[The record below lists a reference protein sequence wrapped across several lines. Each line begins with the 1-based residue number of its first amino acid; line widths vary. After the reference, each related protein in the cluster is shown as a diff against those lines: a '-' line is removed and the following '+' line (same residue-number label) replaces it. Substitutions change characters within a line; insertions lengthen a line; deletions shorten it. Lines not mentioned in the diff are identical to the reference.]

1 MKKQEISEIL
11 EQLVFHLNY
20 KIYTMK
26 QLFTLFSILFASTI
40 TLLAQAPPQG
50 INYQAVV
57 YMDGSDSQPGTNIS
71 GQLLTKQ
78 NISVQFSILKSSV
91 SGTVVYKEIHQV
103 QTDEFGMFSLI
114 IGQGNSNGTS
124 AFPAIDW
131 GADIYFLKVELD
143 KKAGGD
149 FKLMSTQQLWSVPYS
164 LYSEE
169 SRYAATAGNGITN
182 VSDNGDGTI
191 TITYFDGT
199 TYTSPILSG
208 LTGPQGIQGPIGL
221 QGATGN
227 NGQNTLVKTT
237 NEAVGTN
244 CINGGVKVEYGLDE
258 NNNGILES
266 TEINTSLT
274 KYVCDGD
281 QGIAGINGQNT
292 IVKTST
298 ETASA
303 NCINGGVKIEYGLDV
318 NNNNI
323 LDLTEIN
330 IALTKYICNGNNGL
344 NGAQG
349 SPGIDG
355 QIGPHGID
363 GVDGKNT
370 LAKTTSESAGA
381 NCSAGGVKVEYGL
394 DANSNNVL
402 DATEI
407 NATLTRYICNGTA
420 GATGTQGATGPQGLQ
435 GVAGPAGAIGTQ
447 GPIGLTGPA
456 GATGAT
462 GTAGTNGTNGIDGKN
477 TLAKTTTETA
487 GINCATGGV
496 KVEYGLDANSN
507 NVLDVSEINA
517 TLTKYICNGTAGA
530 TGAQG
535 PTGLTGATGPQ
546 GIQGVAGTV
555 GAAGKN
561 TLAKT
566 TTETAGANCATG
578 GVKVEYGLDAN
589 SNNVLDA
596 TEINATLTKYI
607 CNGTAGATGAQGPT
621 GLTGATGP
629 QGLAGPTGATGA
641 QGPIGL
647 TGPQGLIGATG
658 PQGVQGISGTNGTN
672 GTNGLDGKN
681 TLAKTTTE
689 VAGVNCATG
698 GVKVE
703 YGLDANSN
711 NVLDATEINAT
722 LTKYICN
729 GTAGATGAQGPVGL
743 TGPQGLTGATGPQ
756 GVQGISGTNGTNG
769 TNGLDGK
776 NTLAKTT
783 TEVAGINCATGG
795 VKVEYGLD
803 ANSNNILDASE
814 INATLTKYICN
825 GTAGTTGAQG
835 IAGTNGINGQNGLN
849 ALIKTTVEA
858 AGANCANGGTKIE
871 TGLDANSNGILD
883 VVEVNTS
890 QTQFVCNGNSGTNAV
905 STSYPSNSIKI
916 GFNTTNTWLC
926 PTNVTKIRVEVW
938 GAGGGGVGGSGGDI
952 SCMAWT
958 GMGYWGGYGGTGGLG
973 GYNCD
978 TISVIPG
985 QSYSIIVGSGGT
997 GGNVV
1002 SCGTG
1007 ETGGTGGFT
1016 SFNGI
1021 ITANGGTGG
1030 LGSPSQNG
1038 ATTGYGPLAGTSG
1051 TISNYIYSTSS
1062 IPTANYIP
1070 NTILTA
1076 SPGFASG
1083 GSGGQECRSN
1093 MPASYMNMTPTPGQN
1108 GQNGFCVISY

>member
-535 PTGLTGATGPQ
+535 PTGLTGATGAQ
-546 GIQGVAGTV
+546 GIQGLTGTAGATGATGAAGTN
-555 GAAGKN
+555 GTNGTDGKN
-561 TLAKT
+561 TLTIT
-566 TTETAGANCATG
+566 TTESAGVNCATG

-589 SNNVLDA
+589 SNNLLDA

-607 CNGTAGATGAQGPT
+607 CNGTAGATGLPGP
-621 GLTGATGP
+621 
-629 QGLAGPTGATGA
+629 AGSS
-641 QGPIGL
+641 IL
-647 TGPQGLIGATG
+647 
-658 PQGVQGISGTNGTN
+658 
-672 GTNGLDGKN
+672 
-681 TLAKTTTE
+681 
-689 VAGVNCATG
+689 
-698 GVKVE
+698 
-703 YGLDANSN
+703 SN
-711 NVLDATEINAT
+711 M
-722 LTKYICN
+722 
-729 GTAGATGAQGPVGL
+729 
-743 TGPQGLTGATGPQ
+743 
-756 GVQGISGTNGTNG
+756 
-769 TNGLDGK
+769 
-776 NTLAKTT
+776 
-783 TEVAGINCATGG
+783 
-795 VKVEYGLD
+795 
-803 ANSNNILDASE
+803 
-814 INATLTKYICN
+814 
-825 GTAGTTGAQG
+825 
-835 IAGTNGINGQNGLN
+835 
-849 ALIKTTVEA
+849 TVY
-858 AGANCANGGTKIE
+858 
-871 TGLDANSNGILD
+871 S
-883 VVEVNTS
+883 
-890 QTQFVCNGNSGTNAV
+890 NSGTYTFVIPA
-905 STSYPSNSIKI
+905 
-916 GFNTTNTWLC
+916 G
-926 PTNVTKIRVEVW
+926 VTKICVEVW
-938 GAGGGGVGGSGGDI
+938 GAGGGGGNSSSSVVGSCSSGSGG
-952 SCMAWT
+952 
-958 GMGYWGGYGGTGGLG
+958 GYGKEIFSVSPGTSYSVVVGTGG
-973 GYNCD
+973 
-978 TISVIPG
+978 TA
-985 QSYSIIVGSGGT
+985 SGGNGGNSSFGSLISAT
-997 GGNVV
+997 GGQ
-1002 SCGTG
+1002 
-1007 ETGGTGGFT
+1007 GGLNLGSSPF
-1016 SFNGI
+1016 FLP
-1021 ITANGGTGG
+1021 NGGTSSAVFNVTGQAGIIGFGANGQGAAGG
-1030 LGSPSQNG
+1030 GSFGSFGGRSGYNG
-1038 ATTGYGPLAGTSG
+1038 MV
-1051 TISNYIYSTSS
+1051 
-1062 IPTANYIP
+1062 
-1070 NTILTA
+1070 A
-1076 SPGFASG
+1076 SPGNSPGGG
-1083 GSGGQECRSN
+1083 GSSGCGFTGFTAGAAGGVGRVVVW
-1093 MPASYMNMTPTPGQN
+1093 Y
-1108 GQNGFCVISY
+1108 